1 MWLNFGW
8 LDGKLF
14 ASTTSSA
21 RIHWECQ
28 ETKLDFK
35 FFTKW
40 AGSHTQ
46 RISSPSTLKVLGVAR
61 PVFESTATPSAFY
74 VAIFEEPISCEKDT
88 TVTPDSLALRMTALT
103 LSAMDSPWK
112 LSPVISTSRMNF
124 SSLSQNLPRRTL
136 ALLPRM
142 LLEKLPV
149 NRHNKSLETSEIY
162 IGKKLWN

>member
-14 ASTTSSA
+14 ACTTSSA

-40 AGSHTQ
+40 AGSHTHL
-46 RISSPSTLKVLGVAR
+46 ISSPSTLKVFGVAR
-61 PVFESTATPSAFY
+61 PVFGSTATPSAFY
-74 VAIFEEPISCEKDT
+74 VAILEEPISA
-88 TVTPDSLALRMTALT
+88 VTPHSLALRMTAFT
-103 LSAMDSPWK
+103 LFAIDSPWK

-124 SSLSQNLPRRTL
+124 SSLSQNRPRRTL

-149 NRHNKSLETSEIY
+149 KKHSKSLETSEIY